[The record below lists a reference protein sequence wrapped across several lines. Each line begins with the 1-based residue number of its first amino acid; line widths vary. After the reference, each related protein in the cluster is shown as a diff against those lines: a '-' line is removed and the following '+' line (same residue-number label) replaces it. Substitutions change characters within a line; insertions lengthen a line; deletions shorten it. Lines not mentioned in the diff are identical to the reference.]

1 MYFTSGLVGE
11 LPMQEVRFLAFAI
24 MQMVWISAMWKPIP
38 AKQSAPALLGAAQY
52 DAVSFE
58 VIGRLR
64 ELNARLEEL
73 L

>member
-1 MYFTSGLVGE
+1 
-11 LPMQEVRFLAFAI
+11 MQEIRFFAFA
-24 MQMVWISAMWKPIP
+24 MMLMVWISALWKPIP
-38 AKQSAPALLGAAQY
+38 AKQSAPVLLGAAQY
-52 DAVSFE
+52 DAVSFQ